1 MLRRVSVALALLT
14 IAALLPSAAVAD
26 GGGKAVRGSF
36 GKPFEEPTIQG
47 RRTKDKCVTT
57 KDGTKVCKPTAGT
70 ISVLPS
76 GKLLYFNALEGT
88 ENVQNSIGAE
98 YGQVSINDQTRVLNL
113 SGTSP
118 RWTKPRNN
126 DGGANLDGNKS
137 ETYLPNNADDTSSND
152 GSLFCADLSM
162 LPDGRILAVGG
173 TDYYSEPGL
182 PGQQYGFVELEG
194 LKQARIY
201 DPKTNRW
208 EGLGDDMEFG
218 RWYPTLVTL
227 ANGDQFVASGVTKL
241 IKPVYPNR
249 PADSGT
255 NVKQTETLDRDTM
268 KWTTNPS
275 SANRSLPLFPRLH
288 LLPNGHVYYNV
299 GGQTFN
305 PQGQSYDEALWNI
318 AASYDPKTQE
328 WSDLGVPG
336 LGTANPGFRG
346 SSFSVMLP
354 LKANRDGKYTK
365 SRFLSAGGVL
375 GTSPGAYIANT
386 SSLLT
391 TVKTSGNTVE
401 LASSKAT
408 GPLNHARW
416 YASGVLLPDGSVLAL
431 SGADRDEVVFP
442 GSGFPVTEA
451 ELFDP
456 KTKTWKRAAL
466 QNKGR
471 TYHNTAVLLPDA
483 RVLVGGHA
491 PIPTG
496 YGKNMTMPGGFSEND
511 GRDPSFE
518 IYKPP
523 YLFRGERPSI
533 AAAPSRIRHGRTFQV
548 KVDGARKV
556 DSVVLV
562 RNATMTHL
570 VDADQRNVEL
580 DVVRRN
586 GGTLTVAAPP
596 NRAVAPPGQYML
608 FVNKATKRGPIPSVS
623 EQVRIN

>member
-1 MLRRVSVALALLT
+1 MRRRLSVVLALLA
-14 IAALLPSAAVAD
+14 IAALLPSAATAD
-26 GGGKAVRGSF
+26 GGGKAARGHF

-47 RRTKDKCVTT
+47 QRTKDKCVTA
-57 KDGTKVCKPTAGT
+57 KNGTKVCKPAAGT

-88 ENVQNSIGAE
+88 ENVQNGIGFE
-98 YGQVSINDQTRVLNL
+98 YGQVSINDQTRVLNMN
-113 SGTSP
+113 GKTP
-118 RWTKPRNN
+118 RWTMPRNN
-126 DGGANLDGNKS
+126 DGGANPDGNKS
-137 ETYLPNNADDTSSND
+137 TTFLPSNADDSSHND

-218 RWYPTLVTL
+218 RWYPTMVTL

-241 IKPVYPNR
+241 IKPLYPDR

-255 NVKQTETLDRDTM
+255 NVTLSETLDVDTM
-268 KWTTNPS
+268 SWS
-275 SANRSLPLFPRLH
+275 RSAGSGARSVVPRLH
-288 LLPNGHVYYNV
+288 RRPHGHVYYNV
-299 GGQTFN
+299 GGQTYN

-318 AASYDPKTQE
+318 AASYDPKAQE
-328 WSDLGVPG
+328 WSDLGIPG

-346 SSFSVMLP
+346 SSFSVMMP
-354 LKANRDGKYTK
+354 LKPNRDGKYTK
-365 SRFLSAGGVL
+365 ARFLSAGGVL

-391 TVKTSGNTVE
+391 TVKTSGDTVE
-401 LASSKAT
+401 LGTSKAT

-416 YASGVLLPDGSVLAL
+416 YGSGVLLPDGSVLAL

-456 KTKTWKRAAL
+456 KTKTWKPAAL
-466 QNKGR
+466 QNRGR

-496 YGKNMTMPGGFSEND
+496 YGKNGTIPGGFSEND

-518 IYKPP
+518 IYSPP
-523 YLFRGERPSI
+523 YLFRGKRPSI
-533 AAAPSRIRHGRTFQV
+533 AAAPSRIRNGDTFKV
-548 KVDGARKV
+548 KVDRARKV

-580 DVVRRN
+580 DVVRRD
-586 GGTLTVAAPP
+586 GDTLTVAAPP

-608 FVNKATKRGPIPSVS
+608 FVNKATKRGAIPSVS